1 MIYPYIFIFISYHT
15 IITSCNLLSAWYPLY
30 LESRQWW
37 ELRNRIRSAPQRIQS
52 ELPHTRCR
60 RCRWTCPQGCPQGC
74 TSRSRTPWW
83 QAMTAGGIR
92 QRYILKLGEFY
103 KWRRFFCG
111 RNLFFWHTQRSLQPI
126 VQGEHLNKYRMVIAI
141 GLQLPA
147 SKWDMPLDT
156 EESIASCW
164 TSMRSRKV
172 IHVRNGI
179 LFPSRGEPK
188 EITGSLN
195 LVWT

>member
-1 MIYPYIFIFISYHT
+1 MVRITEQNSISTTTHPVRTATHT
-15 IITSCNLLSAWYPLY
+15 LPSLPLDLSTGLPTGLHVAVANTMMAGDDGRWDTPTIHFETGGVLQMEPFLLRPKSVL
-30 LESRQWW
+30 LT
-37 ELRNRIRSAPQRIQS
+37 
-52 ELPHTRCR
+52 HT
-60 RCRWTCPQGCPQGC
+60 
-74 TSRSRTPWW
+74 
-83 QAMTAGGIR
+83 
-92 QRYILKLGEFY
+92 
-103 KWRRFFCG
+103 
-111 RNLFFWHTQRSLQPI
+111 RSLQPI

-172 IHVRNGI
+172 THVRNGI
-179 LFPSRGEPK
+179 LFPSRGESK